1 MIVDRSSWHV
11 QAAYTLLGSFARLLL
26 PSECDRVVLSLIETQ
41 DNDGLKAGIEALKV
55 LPDDAEDGL
64 GFLYFFTASAMQM
77 TQNREVDDRAKGEA
91 ERAADA
97 GLQKTSALKNLEEE
111 FEVDQIMPGHWTK
124 GVHYQIQETDT
135 FKVDEICLILRSD
148 GKYLQSFHLLQLNM
162 PGTRLSMF
170 LLPLTIYGRRY
181 MEIRK
186 DQVEYISTTI

>member
-41 DNDGLKAGIEALKV
+41 DNGGLKSGIEALQV

-91 ERAADA
+91 DRAADA

-111 FEVDQIMPGHWTK
+111 FEVDQIMPAHWTK
-124 GVHYQIQETDT
+124 GVHYQIRETDT

-148 GKYLQSFHLLQLNM
+148 GKYLPFFTSCN
-162 PGTRLSMF
+162 
-170 LLPLTIYGRRY
+170 
-181 MEIRK
+181 
-186 DQVEYISTTI
+186 